1 MANGVMSQERR
12 RCRSPG
18 TAADHRSLD
27 LRSHDRADAP
37 PLGTGQSMRL
47 RGNLELDGV
56 RYQEIGSIHAPEG
69 EPSGT
74 PQKLGWSTESS
85 GG

>member
-1 MANGVMSQERR
+1 
-12 RCRSPG
+12 
-18 TAADHRSLD
+18 
-27 LRSHDRADAP
+27 
-37 PLGTGQSMRL
+37 MRL